1 MSNLESLKHFTD
13 WSKALEISQPNMIEV
28 GKAIERITAERKIL
42 LEIVQSFIEAD
53 VYRWK
58 NSVDNK
64 IKIKLAYHRA
74 KELLEAIENNQELD
88 EI

>member
-1 MSNLESLKHFTD
+1 MNNLASLKHFTD
-13 WSKALEISQPNMIEV
+13 WS
-28 GKAIERITAERKIL
+28 KAIERITAERKIL
-42 LEIVQSFIEAD
+42 LEIIQSFIEAD